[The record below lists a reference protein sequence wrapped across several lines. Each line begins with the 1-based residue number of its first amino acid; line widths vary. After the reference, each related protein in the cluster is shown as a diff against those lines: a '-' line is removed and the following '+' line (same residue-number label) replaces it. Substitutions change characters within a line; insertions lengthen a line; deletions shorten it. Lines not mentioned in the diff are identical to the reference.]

1 MNWYE
6 KWFNTKYYHILYA
19 NRDYKEA
26 KLFINNLASHLKLKK
41 ILKSLILHA
50 EMEDMLSI

>member
-19 NRDYKEA
+19 NRDHEEA
-26 KLFINNLASHLKLKK
+26 KLFILLAV
-41 ILKSLILHA
+41 
-50 EMEDMLSI
+50 MEDMLSI

>member
-19 NRDYKEA
+19 NRDHEEA

-41 ILKSLILHA
+41 Y
-50 EMEDMLSI
+50 